1 MGASRKTRSVIA
13 FPPLVG
19 EAPRLLILGSLP
31 GVRSLQA
38 GEYYA
43 HPRNAFWPIMG
54 ALFGAHPELSYAE
67 RVAALT
73 GSGIALWDVLAQAH
87 RPGSADA
94 AIDLDSAQ
102 ANRFDEFLPRHPGLR
117 CVAFNG
123 AAAAALYRRKVLP
136 HLPAT
141 WASLPQRVLPS
152 SSPAHASLNLAAKR
166 RRWRVAL
173 L

>member
-1 MGASRKTRSVIA
+1 MSDRLLPVVA

-31 GVRSLQA
+31 GVRSLAA

-54 ALFGAHPELSYAE
+54 ALFGAHPELPYAQ
-67 RVAALT
+67 RTATLTAAGVAV
-73 GSGIALWDVLAQAH
+73 WDVLAQAR

-94 AIDLDSAQ
+94 AIELDSAHVNPF
-102 ANRFDEFLPRHPGLR
+102 AEFLVQHPGIR

-123 AAAAALYRRKVLP
+123 GAAAALYRR
-136 HLPAT
+136 
-141 WASLPQRVLPS
+141 RVLPQLAPALTQIPLQVLPS
-152 SSPAHASLNLAAKR
+152 TSPAHASLSLAAKL
-166 RRWRVAL
+166 RRWRAL

>member
-1 MGASRKTRSVIA
+1 MSGKLLPAIA

-31 GVRSLQA
+31 GVRSLAA

-54 ALFGAHPELSYAE
+54 TLFGAHPELPYAL
-67 RVAALT
+67 RTVTLTAAGVAV
-73 GSGIALWDVLAQAH
+73 WDVLAQAR

-94 AIDLDSAQ
+94 DIELDSARVNPF
-102 ANRFDEFLPRHPGLR
+102 AEFLTRNPGIR

-123 AAAAALYRRKVLP
+123 TAAAVLYRR
-136 HLPAT
+136 
-141 WASLPQRVLPS
+141 RVLPQLVPALAQIPQRLLPS
-152 SSPAHASLNLAAKR
+152 TSPAHASLSLAAKL
-166 RRWRVAL
+166 RRWRAL
-173 L
+173 V